1 MVRTQSQVGG
11 ATGSTVIGPEIRV
24 LGRVTG
30 EEDLHVQG
38 RIDGAIAL
46 TETLYV
52 AAGGIVAA
60 EVDAL
65 NVVVSGVIVGNVTAR
80 DCVTLHAGAKLVGD
94 ITAPRL
100 IIADGAAF
108 KGSVHMGGDSE
119 EANAARSAARSRPA
133 SALAPPRRVA
143 APAATPAP
151 PRRATPVRVESP
163 RASSKHASESV
174 DDEPTVIVR
183 HRALADGEGSEQ
195 SSAAPKADAPDV
207 ARFRGVAATR
217 APARAAESPAA
228 AKGKLPARARIP
240 KPGKRRVNRR

>member
-1 MVRTQSQVGG
+1 MVRTQSQTVVGT
-11 ATGSTVIGPEIRV
+11 ASTVIGPEIRV

-65 NVVVSGVIVGNVTAR
+65 NVVVSGVLVGNVTAR

-108 KGSVHMGGDSE
+108 KGSVHMGGESD
-119 EANAARSAARSRPA
+119 EANAARSAVRSRP
-133 SALAPPRRVA
+133 APPRRVA
-143 APAATPAP
+143 TPERAPLP
-151 PRRATPVRVESP
+151 PRRATPVRVEPP
-163 RASSKHASESV
+163 RASKPAPPPPADSSV
-174 DDEPTVIVR
+174 DDGESTVVVR
-183 HRALADGEGSEQ
+183 HRALAENADGSDGR
-195 SSAAPKADAPDV
+195 PKDAPEV

-217 APARAAESPAA
+217 APARASEDAPAA
-228 AKGKLPARARIP
+228 TKGKLPARARIP